1 METSSPSLFPHT
13 FMDLKISEH
22 NTCCLATQKRI
33 RSSRSNKQTSWGAGD
48 LQNSPLLPACQ
59 SCWSPPSDPGPG
71 PPQALLLEQSP
82 HCVRLLS
89 PTDNIRLPSTQAAI
103 EGFWAGSMG
112 ARGGGGLGV
121 YRGRNDGW
129 AVCGNRAP
137 ARLSTCERG
146 QCSANLQFRSP
157 PSERERLAQS
167 RPPLMANVIPILI
180 LDPYFSPNSLFLCQ
194 KRKKSEK
201 RTTSAHLEGFS
212 SIPTLPLQPH

>member
-1 METSSPSLFPHT
+1 
-13 FMDLKISEH
+13 MDLKISEH
-22 NTCCLATQKRI
+22 NTCVSTHKNASEAQD
-33 RSSRSNKQTSWGAGD
+33 QTSRRPGELAIYRIHLYFQLVRAVG
-48 LQNSPLLPACQ
+48 LRPLTRARALPRPCCWNKAPTVCACSAQ
-59 SCWSPPSDPGPG
+59 QTTLGCPPPK
-71 PPQALLLEQSP
+71 LLLRAFGP
-82 HCVRLLS
+82 VRW
-89 PTDNIRLPSTQAAI
+89 
-103 EGFWAGSMG
+103 EHE
-112 ARGGGGLGV
+112 GGLGV

-180 LDPYFSPNSLFLCQ
+180 LDPYFSPNSLFPCQ